1 MTHQKRGRRKPTT
14 LGQHFLR
21 DKNVRKAIVDSIPR
35 DGLPIIEIGPGQGSL
50 TQEIIS
56 LNRPLVAIE
65 LDGKL
70 AHALQQQL
78 RNWVS
83 SAQPLIRV
91 LNNDIL
97 TIEPEEVLASIGCQ
111 PPYGIVGN
119 LPYAITAPLIR
130 KFLSSVK
137 VPPAWMVI
145 MVQREVAH
153 QITAVPGKCSLLSI
167 SAQFY
172 AKPELLFEVTP
183 QSFDPP
189 PKVHSAVVHLEHR
202 TYPPVSIPSESLFFD
217 LVRAGFRT
225 PRKQIHNSLS
235 TENWIPDN
243 NPRTWLTKNQI
254 DPTRRAATLTLDEWA
269 RLAWAR
275 EKIANSQPSPLPGNN
290 QRN

>member
-1 MTHQKRGRRKPTT
+1 
-14 LGQHFLR
+14 
-21 DKNVRKAIVDSIPR
+21 
-35 DGLPIIEIGPGQGSL
+35 
-50 TQEIIS
+50 
-56 LNRPLVAIE
+56 
-65 LDGKL
+65 
-70 AHALQQQL
+70 
-78 RNWVS
+78 
-83 SAQPLIRV
+83 
-91 LNNDIL
+91 
-97 TIEPEEVLASIGCQ
+97 
-111 PPYGIVGN
+111 
-119 LPYAITAPLIR
+119 
-130 KFLSSVK
+130 
-137 VPPAWMVI
+137 

-275 EKIANSQPSPLPGNN
+275 EKIANSHPSPLPGNN